1 MKIDI
6 SKKKKKPFIGL
17 LKINSLFFLNVCKQ
31 ISIPNERK

>member
-6 SKKKKKPFIGL
+6 SKKKKEAFHRVIENQLFI
-17 LKINSLFFLNVCKQ
+17 FLNVCKQ